1 MDFNFRDLN
10 ESRNP
15 RKLEPHD

>member
-1 MDFNFRDLN
+1 LDFNFRGLN
-10 ESRNP
+10 EP